1 MADVTITSLFSG
13 IGGLDLGLE
22 RGLRETEHTPSVT
35 VMVEKE
41 TFCRKVLAKHWPN
54 TVIYDDVTTVTDLEQ
69 TTLLIGGFPCQ
80 DLSNAGRKA
89 GIKEGTR
96 SGLFYEL
103 VRIAV
108 LVRPRLIVLENVSA
122 ITSSSDGGDIA
133 TVCGE
138 MAEIGYSAFWYD
150 CIPATAVGAP
160 HRRDRW
166 FAVFWQPAEGVGLA
180 DPQGERE
187 GGLAARQLRQLLPDA
202 QGGGGP
208 IQHEAQRG
216 QDVANDG
223 RISQQRARRPGDVA
237 GAQGED
243 EGQGLQQQR
252 LRDAAGHGGQAAGNA
267 DNLPQPL
274 LIGPQGVFKARAAAR
289 AALRNR
295 GWEYS
300 QRHLGG
306 EADGLSS
313 GLVEPVATFFT
324 PCASDAG
331 HRGRGDLMS
340 QLKGWKGHP
349 KPTTWPTP
357 QAFDASGAVRSP
369 EAMERAMAGRAVEGR
384 NGGAPQNLRERITEQ
399 RPWQPW
405 EGDTPRM
412 APRQADTTKRLKAL
426 GNSVVPAVAE
436 VIGIFVGTLLNEEEE
451 VLQRGNVSR

>member
-22 RGLRETEHTPSVT
+22 RGLMETEHTPFVT

-41 TFCRKVLAKHWPN
+41 DFCREVLAKHWPN

-122 ITSSSDGGDIA
+122 ITSSSNGGDIA
-133 TVCGE
+133 TVCAE
-138 MAEIGYSAFWYD
+138 MAEVGYSAFWYD

-208 IQHEAQRG
+208 IQC
-216 QDVANDG
+216 VAE
-223 RISQQRARRPGDVA
+223 R
-237 GAQGED
+237 E
-243 EGQGLQQQR
+243 
-252 LRDAAGHGGQAAGNA
+252 QAASVTN
-267 DNLPQPL
+267 NLPQSL
-274 LIGPQGVFKARAAAR
+274 LIGPQGVFKARAAAQ

-306 EADGLSS
+306 EAHGFSS
-313 GLVEPVATFFT
+313 GLVEPVAT
-324 PCASDAG
+324 CAIDAETG
-331 HRGRGDLMS
+331 A
-340 QLKGWKGHP
+340 GHP

-436 VIGIFVGTLLNEEEE
+436 VIGIFVGTLLNEEGQH
-451 VLQRGNVSR
+451 V